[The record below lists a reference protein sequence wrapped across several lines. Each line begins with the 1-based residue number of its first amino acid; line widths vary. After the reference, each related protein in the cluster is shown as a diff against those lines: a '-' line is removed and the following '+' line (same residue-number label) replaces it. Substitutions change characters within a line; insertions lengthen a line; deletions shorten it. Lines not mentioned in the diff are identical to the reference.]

1 MNKVKYI
8 NFLFLLFLISSCS
21 LTKGLKENEYV
32 VYQAKIEG
40 IDKSDKDALTRL
52 IKQTPNTRIPLLNTS
67 VGVAFYRFGLLTFDS
82 TKIINRRET
91 LFEERDALVEKQN
104 QGEELSRKE
113 VKRYNKINSQV
124 TSLDKKLEFGNFF
137 MRTGNARVI
146 LDSVET
152 EDTERQM
159 TFYLANN
166 GFFDSFVDY
175 EVETEGKKAFV
186 TYQITENEPYIID
199 SVFSRSDDENIYKLL
214 NQNLRQTEIKAKS
227 RYEQAQISR
236 ERQRVEDFLK
246 DNGYY
251 TFSKSYIEYNV
262 YQDTLEKTVQIEQ
275 LIRKPEFED
284 FHTVYTL
291 DSTYFSIDSPS
302 DLIFDEEAKS
312 TYQDINFKIYRD
324 RYSEKIISSRI
335 FLSKGELYNK
345 TDVLETQRQ
354 LANLDLFRFVNISFD
369 TLGNIL
375 RPRIFTQPNQKY
387 LITNQ
392 LGASITE
399 QVPGP
404 FFSHSLRNRNLF
416 RGAEI
421 FEFNFRAGL
430 EGVVSATGEGGV
442 FRSRELNTSAS
453 IIFPQFLIPINR
465 YSLEKFGRYN
475 PRTRTLIGY
484 NYVDRPEYTR
494 ESVNGILAYNWNTRN
509 LRQQFTF
516 NLLDANFIR
525 SNLSDDFRII
535 LEDFQN
541 QGNNLI
547 NSFLPSYVS
556 SMSGQ
561 VVINFNQ
568 YGAFQKNNASLLRI
582 FLESGGTTLNFV
594 DNRLLENRSLAYF
607 QFLKFQTDFRRYIP
621 ISNMRTFAY
630 RLNLGLAKPYGISNG
645 VLPYEKYFF
654 AGGSTGIRAWQPRR
668 LGPGSYTPPVN
679 EDGSFDYRFEQPGDI
694 LFEGMFELR
703 QKLYGYFDGALF
715 VDVGNSWTFLE
726 DPTRPGSDFKFDRFY
741 KELAVG
747 TGIGLRMDFD
757 FLVLR
762 LDMGVKAID
771 PARPEGQRFIL
782 GNFFKGFLGEPGQ
795 TVFNIGIGYPF

>member
-32 VYQAKIEG
+32 VYNVRIEG
-40 IDKSDKDALTRL
+40 IEKSDKDALTRL
-52 IKQTPNTRIPLLNTS
+52 IKQTPNTRIPLINTS
-67 VGVAFYRFGLLTFDS
+67 IGVAFYNLGLLSFDS
-82 TKIINRRET
+82 TKIINKRKA
-91 LFEERDALVEKQN
+91 LAEERDSLIVKQN
-104 QGEELSRKE
+104 QQGELAKKE
-113 VKRYNKINSQV
+113 VKRYNKINGKL
-124 TSLDKKLEFGNFF
+124 TSLDKELEFGNFF
-137 MRTGNARVI
+137 MRTGNARVK
-146 LDSVET
+146 LDSQKTKE
-152 EDTERQM
+152 TERQM

-166 GFFDSFVDY
+166 GFFDSFVNY
-175 EVETEGKKAFV
+175 GVKTEGKKASV
-186 TYQITENEPYIID
+186 TYQITEKEPYIID
-199 SVFSRSDDENIYKLL
+199 SVYSRSDDQNIYKLL
-214 NQNLRQTEIKAKS
+214 DQNLQKSEIKS
-227 RYEQAQISR
+227 GYRYDQAQLSK

-246 DNGYY
+246 ENGYY
-251 TFSKSYIEYNV
+251 AFSKSYIEYNV
-262 YQDTLEKTVQIEQ
+262 YQDTLKKTVQIEQ
-275 LIRKPEFED
+275 LIKKPEIEN
-284 FHTVYTL
+284 FHTVYSL
-291 DSTYFSIDSPS
+291 DSIHFSINSPS
-302 DLIFDEEAKS
+302 DLIFDEEAES

-369 TLGNIL
+369 TAGSIL
-375 RPRIFTQPNQKY
+375 TPRIFTQPNQKY

-465 YSLEKFGRYN
+465 SSLERFGRYN
-475 PRTRTLIGY
+475 PRTRALVGY

-525 SNLSDDFRII
+525 SSLSDDFRLI
-535 LEDFQN
+535 LENFQN

-561 VVINFNQ
+561 VVVNFNQ
-568 YGAFQKNNASLLRI
+568 YGTFQKKNASLLRI
-582 FLESGGTTLNFV
+582 FVESGGTTLNFV
-594 DNRLLENRSLAYF
+594 DRSILENRNLAYF
-607 QFLKFQTDFRRYIP
+607 QFLKFQADFRRYVP
-621 ISNMRTFAY
+621 LSDKQTLAY
-630 RLNLGLAKPYGISNG
+630 RLNLGMAKPYGISNG

-679 EDGSFDYRFEQPGDI
+679 ENGSFDYRFEQPGDI

-703 QKLYGYFDGALF
+703 QKLYGYFDGAFF
-715 VDVGNSWTFLE
+715 VDIGNSWTFEE
-726 DPTRPGSDFKFDRFY
+726 DPTRPGADFKFDRFY

-762 LDMGVKAID
+762 LDMGVKAVD
-771 PARPEGQRFIL
+771 PARPEGQRFVL
-782 GNFFKGFLGEPGQ
+782 GNFFKKFLGEPGQ